1 MEKYFDRAA
10 KESLIMEKWK
20 KIEELKEMGIKPFG
34 GKYDKKHMVG
44 EILKHTPEEELNF
57 KTAGR
62 IMSFRRKGKIA
73 FAHIE
78 DQTGKIQIYVKQDEV
93 GEEAFRLIKMLNVG
107 DVIGVEGTLFITHTG
122 ELTLRGNIVTLLTKN
137 NQSSS

>member
-1 MEKYFDRAA
+1 
-10 KESLIMEKWK
+10 
-20 KIEELKEMGIKPFG
+20 
-34 GKYDKKHMVG
+34 
-44 EILKHTPEEELNF
+44 
-57 KTAGR
+57 
-62 IMSFRRKGKIA
+62 MSFRRKGKIA

-93 GEEAFRLIKMLNVG
+93 GEEAFRLIKMLNVD

-137 NQSSS
+137 IRALPEKFHGLTDVETRYRKRCRFNYESRRERNFLKRTMIIKELKNI

>member
-1 MEKYFDRAA
+1 
-10 KESLIMEKWK
+10 
-20 KIEELKEMGIKPFG
+20 
-34 GKYDKKHMVG
+34 MVG

-122 ELTLRGNIVTLLTKN
+122 ELTLRGNIVTLLTKI
-137 NQSSS
+137 SELFLKSFMD